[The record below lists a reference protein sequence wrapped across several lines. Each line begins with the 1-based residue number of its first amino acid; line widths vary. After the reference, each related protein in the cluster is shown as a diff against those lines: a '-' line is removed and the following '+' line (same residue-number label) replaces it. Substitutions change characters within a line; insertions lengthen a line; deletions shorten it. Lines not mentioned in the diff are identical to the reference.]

1 VRAGEIDTGLIERRG
16 VPPEPMGDEG
26 VAIAAAM
33 LILAD
38 RAARAGTE
46 HGGDPFARVD
56 GWRLGGARA
65 SSHWRLSVSGG
76 ESVDVTVPAEYVAMV
91 SALGDGRFAI
101 DGRGEWLLARD
112 GDVTWIG
119 HGGSAWAVR
128 PASGADL
135 ADAAADGDVRAP
147 MPGQVLIVH
156 AAAGDRVS
164 AGDPLVVL
172 ESMKMEL
179 VLTAPVDGEVAE
191 LSVAVGDKVAVDQP
205 LARVEAT
212 P

>member
-1 VRAGEIDTGLIERRG
+1 
-16 VPPEPMGDEG
+16 
-26 VAIAAAM
+26 
-33 LILAD
+33 
-38 RAARAGTE
+38 
-46 HGGDPFARVD
+46 
-56 GWRLGGARA
+56 
-65 SSHWRLSVSGG
+65 
-76 ESVDVTVPAEYVAMV
+76 MV
-91 SALGDGRFAI
+91 SPLGDGRFAI

-128 PASGADL
+128 PAASAELG
-135 ADAAADGDVRAP
+135 DAAADGDVRAP
-147 MPGQVLIVH
+147 MPGQVLLVH
-156 AAAGDRVS
+156 AATGDTVA

-191 LSVAVGDKVAVDQP
+191 LTVAVGDKVAVDQS

-212 P
+212 PMNVLRSHANPGSEEFRANRDGQRGAHRRPQRPAGARAPGRRRARPRAPRRPRQAAAPRARRPPARSRGAVPGVLGAGRPRAL